1 MKLCLGTVQ
10 FGMNY
15 GIKKHPKPSYHDVM
29 SMLDYATQN
38 GIYAIDTARAYG
50 DAEKLVGIFLEKRT
64 IAREKLFL
72 SSKMLPNT
80 LDDVPEKNIE
90 STILKNLTE
99 QLKTLK
105 TDYLDTYLFH
115 TSAYAFKSNY
125 IEALYNIKKK
135 GLINHIGVS
144 VYFPDE
150 AKACIASKYVDF
162 IQLPSSILDQR
173 MDREGVFSQL
183 DSLPKIVHSRS
194 AFVQGLITMEEQN
207 IPENHQISIPVIKKF
222 NTVCQKYH
230 LKKIELALLYV
241 KKFKQISHLV
251 FGVDSLQELKE
262 DLLYFNNNDLNDSL
276 FFEIKDEFNNLD
288 ANIYMPS
295 LWVKK

>member
-80 LDDVPEKNIE
+80 LDNVPENKIE
-90 STILKNLTE
+90 SVIFHNLTE
-99 QLKTLK
+99 QLKILK
-105 TDYLDTYLFH
+105 TDYLDTYMFH
-115 TSAYAFKSNY
+115 TSAYAFKCNY
-125 IEALYNIKKK
+125 LEALYNIKKK
-135 GLINHIGVS
+135 GLVNHIGVS

-194 AFVQGLITMEEQN
+194 AFVQGLITMDEQN